1 MPREGSYV
9 RWQAIAIDQLGY
21 AVGLILG
28 FATAS
33 FGFALSLVKDQN
45 YVPGCWGK
53 ALMLT
58 SIASLILSIG
68 LGLWC
73 VINRLCDFR
82 GTRSVAKDR
91 EDWERDGVVS
101 EEIADR
107 LRMRRAETKRLGE
120 RTWLL
125 IWWQIGTFA
134 LGVATFTVAYGIS
147 YRAKL
152 F

>member
-1 MPREGSYV
+1 MSRENSFV
-9 RWQAIAIDQLGY
+9 RWQSITIDQLGY
-21 AVGLILG
+21 AVGLILS

-33 FGFALSLVKDQN
+33 LGFALSFVKDQN
-45 YVPGCWGK
+45 YAPGCWGK

-58 SIASLILSIG
+58 SIASLMLSVG

-82 GTRSVAKDR
+82 ETRSIARDR
-91 EDWERDGVVS
+91 EDWEREGVS
-101 EEIADR
+101 KEEIANR
-107 LRMRRAETKRLGE
+107 LRARRAETKRLGE

-125 IWWQIGTFA
+125 FWWQIGTFA
-134 LGVATFTVAYGIS
+134 FGVATFTFALGII
-147 YRAKL
+147 YHTKL